1 MSGFNNRLDIVGERI
16 SEKVQRNYPKY
27 CKERQYQRTYR
38 EDVKIQR
45 GFSPTYIYSKSQIE
59 KRERTG

>member
-27 CKERQYQRTYR
+27 FKERKY
-38 EDVKIQR
+38 
-45 GFSPTYIYSKSQIE
+45 
-59 KRERTG
+59 